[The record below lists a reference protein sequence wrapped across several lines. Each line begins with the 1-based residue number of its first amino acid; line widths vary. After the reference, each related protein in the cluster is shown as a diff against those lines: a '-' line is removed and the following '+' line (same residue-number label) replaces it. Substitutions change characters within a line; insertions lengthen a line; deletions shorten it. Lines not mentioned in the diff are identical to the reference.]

1 LTQDHDELLR
11 FALDLAGEAARV
23 IMPLFRETVTEYK
36 ADGSEVT
43 EADRNAELRIRE
55 LIEAR
60 YPGHGVLGEEFG
72 QTNPGA
78 DRTWIVDP
86 IDGTQGFTLG
96 LPLFGTLLAL
106 TEGREPVLGV
116 ISLPALSEIV
126 YAARG
131 LGCWYARSGSEP
143 LRVHVRDEV
152 ALSQAL
158 VSTTGGHDSDIED
171 EGSPTSLVS
180 VARAARRLRFGGDCV
195 QHALVSRGRLDA
207 AIDTEM
213 KPWDTAALVP
223 CVEEAGGVTATVRG
237 ERADVVY
244 GGSLV
249 SASGPALLEELVE
262 ALRGGR

>member
-1 LTQDHDELLR
+1 MPANDYDELLR
-11 FALDLAGEAARV
+11 FALDLAAEAANV
-23 IMPLFRETVTEYK
+23 IMPLYRETVTEYK

-55 LIEAR
+55 LVEAR
-60 YPGHGVLGEEFG
+60 YPQHGVLGEEFG
-72 QTNPGA
+72 QANEGA
-78 DRTWIVDP
+78 DRTWIIDP

-106 TEGREPVLGV
+106 TEGREPVVGV
-116 ISLPALSEIV
+116 ISLPALGEVV

-131 LGCWYARSGSEP
+131 LGCWYRRTGVDP
-143 LRVHVRDEV
+143 VQVHVRDQV
-152 ALSQAL
+152 NLSSAL
-158 VSTTGGHDSDIED
+158 VSTTGGHYSDIED
-171 EGSPTSLVS
+171 DTSPTSLIG
-180 VARAARRLRFGGDCV
+180 VARAARRLRFGGDCA
-195 QHALVSRGRLDA
+195 QHALVCRGRLDA

-237 ERADVVY
+237 VRDDVVY

-249 SASGPALLEELVE
+249 SASGPALLEELVNT
-262 ALRGGR
+262 LRR